1 MILLLGWAFAQT
13 PPAGVGGGGG
23 PATPKAGPATAA
35 PTAAPA
41 TAAAT
46 TTAPATAPGTARS
59 CEAVLTNRQPE
70 LVAALGGTPGLDW
83 CDFLAREVYDRLRN
97 RTLDLDPGAA
107 MVINPLAPTSGATGG
122 PGQVGAAPSSAPAST
137 SAVSLGLAGTPAGP
151 RVLASLSFN
160 PLAVGSVSDTA
171 AFARWT
177 RFWDVTVLVPMDPT
191 SQNVDWAVADYVG
204 VRTRMNLLGPGAGD
218 VALAAAKASYEK
230 FLEGGADFLVDV
242 TRSLQATEAA
252 ARDVEAC
259 ATAIEGDDEGAIAT
273 ACAEKIGSLSTFLEE
288 SRAEWKRSGLLVNKK
303 DLTTFGLDVRA
314 DFGDPTFTGGERSTS
329 LMAGLAGGTG
339 TERVGLSARLG
350 AWYRYGWEQKEPLWA
365 VDGGLAL
372 SSHATVGPQ
381 RMDFSI
387 GAEGRYAQSNPDALS
402 LYGANYLAILIGTTV
417 PITNGAALGIG
428 LTVPV
433 IGEKSPQLTL
443 RGDILSLIPK

>member
-1 MILLLGWAFAQT
+1 MG
-13 PPAGVGGGGG
+13 GGGGG
-23 PATPKAGPATAA
+23 PASPLAGPGSAANAGTSGTAPESAA
-35 PTAAPA
+35 PSVAAAPSGSA
-41 TAAAT
+41 
-46 TTAPATAPGTARS
+46 GS
-59 CEAVLTNRQPE
+59 CEAVLAIRQPE
-70 LVAALGGTPGLDW
+70 IKPLLTLGTGETW
-83 CDFLAREVYDRLRN
+83 CTYLSNDIYDTVRN
-97 RTLDLDPGAA
+97 RTQNPDPGAA

-160 PLAVGSVSDTA
+160 PLAVGSVEQTA

-218 VALAAAKASYEK
+218 VALIAAKASYEK
-230 FLEGGADFLVDV
+230 FLEGGSEFLSDV

-252 ARDVEAC
+252 GGDVAAC
-259 ATAIEGDDEGAIAT
+259 AAAIESDDARKIAG
-273 ACAEKIGSLSTFLEE
+273 ACAEKIPSLSAFLEE
-288 SRAEWKRSGLLVNKK
+288 SKAEWKRSGLLVNKK

-314 DFGDPTFTGGERSTS
+314 DFGDPTFGGGERSTS

-339 TERVGLSARLG
+339 TERVGMNARLG

-365 VDGGLAL
+365 VDGALAL

-387 GAEGRYAQSNPDALS
+387 GAEGRYAQGNPDALA
-402 LYGANYLAILIGTTV
+402 LYGANYLAILVGTTV
-417 PITNGAALGIG
+417 PVTNGATLGIG

-433 IGEKSPQLTL
+433 IGDKSPQLTL

>member
-1 MILLLGWAFAQT
+1 M
-13 PPAGVGGGGG
+13 GGGGG
-23 PATPKAGPATAA
+23 GLASPLAGPGSATNAGT
-35 PTAAPA
+35 P
-41 TAAAT
+41 
-46 TTAPATAPGTARS
+46 TAPATGMSGDRALPPGSPTTCEVVLTARQ
-59 CEAVLTNRQPE
+59 AE
-70 LVAALGGTPGLDW
+70 LAAGLAGTPGLDW
-83 CDFLAREVYDRLRN
+83 CDFLARDLYDRLRN
-97 RTLDLDPGAA
+97 LTVDLDPGAA

-177 RFWDVTVLVPMDPT
+177 RFWDVTVVVPMDPT

-218 VALAAAKASYEK
+218 VALMAAKASYEK
-230 FLEGGADFLVDV
+230 FLEGGAEFLVDV

-252 ARDVEAC
+252 GGDVAAC
-259 ATAIEGDDEGAIAT
+259 AAAIESDDARKIAGT
-273 ACAEKIGSLSTFLEE
+273 CAEKIPSLSGFLEE
-288 SRAEWKRSGLLVNKK
+288 SKAEWKRSALLVNKK

-314 DFGDPTFTGGERSTS
+314 DFGDPTFAGGERSTS

-339 TERVGLSARLG
+339 TERVGLNARLG

-365 VDGGLAL
+365 VDGALAI

-387 GAEGRYAQSNPDALS
+387 GAEGRYAQGNPDALS
-402 LYGANYLAILIGTTV
+402 LYGANYLAILVGTTV
-417 PITNGAALGIG
+417 PVTNGATLGIG

-433 IGEKSPQLTL
+433 IGDKSPQLTL

>member
-1 MILLLGWAFAQT
+1 ML
-13 PPAGVGGGGG
+13 
-23 PATPKAGPATAA
+23 
-35 PTAAPA
+35 
-41 TAAAT
+41 T
-46 TTAPATAPGTARS
+46 T
-59 CEAVLTNRQPE
+59 RQPDV
-70 LVAALGGTPGLDW
+70 VAAISGTPNLDW
-83 CDFLAREVYDRLRN
+83 CDFLARDIYDRLRN
-97 RTLDLDPGAA
+97 LTVDPGAA
-107 MVINPLAPTSGATGG
+107 MVLNPLAPTSGATGG

-160 PLAVGSVSDTA
+160 PLAVGSVRDTA

-218 VALAAAKASYEK
+218 EALAAAKASYEK
-230 FLEGGADFLVDV
+230 FLGAADEFLADV

-252 ARDVEAC
+252 RRDVEAC
-259 ATAIEGDDEGAIAT
+259 ATAIESDDAGDIAK
-273 ACAEKIGSLSTFLEE
+273 ACAEKIGSLSDFLED
-288 SRAEWKRSGLLVNKK
+288 SKAEWKRSGLLVNKK

-339 TERVGLSARLG
+339 TERVGMSARLG

-387 GAEGRYAQSNPDALS
+387 GAEGRYAQRNPDALS

-417 PITNGAALGIG
+417 PIANGAALGIG

-433 IGEKSPQLTL
+433 IGDKSPQITL